1 MEWHEIEGQWKEFA
15 GSARA
20 HWSKLTEDDW
30 QAITGI
36 KGHLAGRI
44 QKRYGVTREEAV
56 KQIDEWSGGLTDIAE
71 GSSAN

>member
-1 MEWHEIEGQWKEFA
+1 MKWDLIEGQWQQYA
-15 GSARA
+15 GSAQA

-30 QAITGI
+30 QALTGI

-56 KQIDEWSGGLTDIAE
+56 KQIDEWSGGLTDIVE
-71 GSSAN
+71 ESSVN